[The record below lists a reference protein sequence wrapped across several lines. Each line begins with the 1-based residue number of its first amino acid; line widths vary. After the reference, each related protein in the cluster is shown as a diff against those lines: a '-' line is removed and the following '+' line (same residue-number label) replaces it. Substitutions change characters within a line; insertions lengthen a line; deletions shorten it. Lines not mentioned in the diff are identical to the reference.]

1 MKKLLTISCVVLSGL
16 LIGQEAQ
23 FSQYYA
29 ASLYL
34 NPGFNG
40 IYNETSLHLNHKRQI
55 QSAEIVN
62 ELTQV
67 SFLFPIKEKGTIDNT
82 IGGFG
87 LMAFNEKGGFRGF
100 YERTS
105 IFLNYAHNLKFGML
119 DSYLVSVGMQAG
131 YDLRSVNFSNLKW
144 GSQYNSY
151 IGFDETQPIP
161 VTEFDGQKQNLI
173 INAGVMYYYNPTR
186 NYRIYKYSGFV
197 GISATN
203 LNRPNTSFSIRD
215 ESSDPILLKYN
226 GGMEMKFNKL
236 FVTPSLLFLYL
247 RKNYQFNAV
256 LNMAY
261 VPDASRFSAQGKQL
275 LFGLWYRFRDSF
287 IFMGGV
293 RTGQLT
299 IRASY
304 DTNSQ
309 LFVPNESIDIAQNA
323 MEISIQYTL
332 SKKVGSK
339 KISNP
344 LF

>member
-16 LIGQEAQ
+16 LFGQEAQ

-144 GSQYNSY
+144 GCN
-151 IGFDETQPIP
+151 T
-161 VTEFDGQKQNLI
+161 TLI
-173 INAGVMYYYNPTR
+173 LGLTRRNP
-186 NYRIYKYSGFV
+186 F
-197 GISATN
+197 
-203 LNRPNTSFSIRD
+203 
-215 ESSDPILLKYN
+215 
-226 GGMEMKFNKL
+226 
-236 FVTPSLLFLYL
+236 
-247 RKNYQFNAV
+247 Q
-256 LNMAY
+256 
-261 VPDASRFSAQGKQL
+261 
-275 LFGLWYRFRDSF
+275 
-287 IFMGGV
+287 
-293 RTGQLT
+293 
-299 IRASY
+299 
-304 DTNSQ
+304 
-309 LFVPNESIDIAQNA
+309 
-323 MEISIQYTL
+323 
-332 SKKVGSK
+332 
-339 KISNP
+339 
-344 LF
+344 

>member
-1 MKKLLTISCVVLSGL
+1 MGV
-16 LIGQEAQ
+16 
-23 FSQYYA
+23 
-29 ASLYL
+29 
-34 NPGFNG
+34 
-40 IYNETSLHLNHKRQI
+40 
-55 QSAEIVN
+55 
-62 ELTQV
+62 
-67 SFLFPIKEKGTIDNT
+67 
-82 IGGFG
+82 
-87 LMAFNEKGGFRGF
+87 
-100 YERTS
+100 
-105 IFLNYAHNLKFGML
+105 
-119 DSYLVSVGMQAG
+119 
-131 YDLRSVNFSNLKW
+131 
-144 GSQYNSY
+144 QYNSY